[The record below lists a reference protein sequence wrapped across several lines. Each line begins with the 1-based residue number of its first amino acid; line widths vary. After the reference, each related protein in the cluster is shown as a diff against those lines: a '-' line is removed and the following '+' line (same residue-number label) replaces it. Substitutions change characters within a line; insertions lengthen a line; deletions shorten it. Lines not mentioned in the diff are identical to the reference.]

1 MKEKYEASTTDNK
14 DLRRQVDKV
23 THQMKLVEDELF
35 KLREDHTS
43 KESHLEGANQDK
55 QRIKGQVGT
64 VHLWDSGIQWTPNC
78 PHKRLGKE

>member
-1 MKEKYEASTTDNK
+1 MVDYYSGQIHELKEKYEASTTDNK

-55 QRIKGQVGT
+55 QRIKGQVRAS
-64 VHLWDSGIQWTPNC
+64 VV
-78 PHKRLGKE
+78 